1 VDVPNAVETLRR
13 RQVKNFC
20 ALLMLANGTPMFVA
34 GDEFM
39 NSQGGDDNPYNQDNT
54 TTWLDWD
61 RLTTHQDVY
70 RFFKLMIAFRKAHPS
85 IGRFG
90 FWRGD
95 VSWHGVGEQPDLSN
109 NSHTLAY
116 LLRGAAIADDDL
128 YVMINAYWEP
138 LDFGIHAD
146 QHGEWLRVVDTNL
159 ESPADISEPGEETS
173 VHAVTYRVG
182 PRSIVVLR
190 RPS

>member
-1 VDVPNAVETLRR
+1 MNVPQPVEALRR

-20 ALLMLANGTPMFVA
+20 TLLMLANGTPMFVA

-39 NSQGGDDNPYNQDNT
+39 NTQGGNDNPYNQDNT

-61 RLTTHQDVY
+61 RLTSHQDVY

-85 IGRFG
+85 IGRYA

-95 VSWHGVGEQPDLSN
+95 LSWHGVGAQPDLSPS
-109 NSHTLAY
+109 SHTLAFC
-116 LLRGAAIADDDL
+116 LHGGSMGDDDL
-128 YVMINAYWEP
+128 YVMINAYWEA
-138 LDFGIHAD
+138 LDFTIQEG
-146 QHGEWLRVVDTNL
+146 QPGTWLRVVDTAL
-159 ESPADISEPGEETS
+159 DSPADITEPGHESTLEQL
-173 VHAVTYRVG
+173 AYR
-182 PRSIVVLR
+182 VLR